1 MGTLSLMA
9 SGKEPDVVGLAKD
22 VARYVQRR
30 IADLGW
36 SYDYVARAIGMSKG
50 YTAKRVIG
58 DAAFTLRDFEMLAR
72 MFDLEPEELLARVQL
87 PEAADYGGRMVP
99 RYEVI
104 SRKGEKVVNRVEDA
118 EPTAIGGEVIH
129 GRFGRDVG
137 TPAQNLA
144 EVASPIK
151 DDADETDDNYDA

>member
-1 MGTLSLMA
+1 MA

-22 VARYVQRR
+22 TARYVQRR
-30 IADLGW
+30 IADLGM

-50 YTAKRVIG
+50 YTAKRITG
-58 DAAFTLRDFEMLAR
+58 EAAFTLRDFEMIAK

-87 PEAADYGGRMVP
+87 PEAGDYEGRLIP
-99 RYEVI
+99 HYEVV
-104 SRKGEKVVNRVEDA
+104 SRKGEKTVHRVQDA
-118 EPTAIGGEVIH
+118 DPTPMGGILIE

-137 TPAQNLA
+137 TRAQDAL

-151 DDADETDDNYDA
+151 DDDRADDDYDA